1 MTELLCD
8 IIETTTIGENEYFVV
23 YSKLENKKY
32 TIPVYQLS
40 KYNVEIGQKHY
51 FFKELNA
58 ITNKYFLNYD
68 RPEILEKGITKNNH
82 YEVGLQYDF
91 KIISIDLESNKKG
104 DLISKIKLEDLDKNQ
119 ITVPGLKWQKKDIW
133 KFTSLKCEVESI
145 LNGIPRLLNKDFRH
159 PLFEIGKEY
168 EFKVIE
174 QKTKETDNG
183 LFNVFILNGID
194 DCLHE
199 VNMLPGQK
207 INNVKIE
214 KITCLVKNIS
224 YRLHLYQVNIK
235 DPFFLT
241 FDKIVNNKEL
251 EQKYFLN
258 ILNISDNANQDIVH
272 LVEQYN
278 SKSALWVLTYT
289 NKILSKRFRETI
301 ERQDFKQA
309 KEINKL
315 IITFEEWIIKKG
327 IITTFLN
334 EVVRNNTIL
343 KAKKTLQSAKLY
355 DEILYKLS
363 SNQFDILSDESIFKN
378 KNNLVESLYYIINF
392 TSINLLK
399 DDFFVF
405 RLIEIIKSANFE
417 SESEFFYLNKLLYH
431 ISYNKKIFISD
442 EEKEYFSLSTSNIRS
457 DKFSVDEIKYLNW
470 SYCEIIIAQKLKMNE
485 HVNILCGQILK
496 IFTKFYLEIEKKE
509 HLLFNAYRY
518 FENYQSTE
526 LKLPFTFNDQLV
538 INFDLLESSI
548 NNDNETNRNWEQ
560 LENLFTSN
568 DAFTVTLSKKSKTG
582 YEVIYNK
589 LKGFLPYHLIKD
601 KKLKSYL
608 FEESNFSIVS
618 KCVSISRA
626 FNFFIIEQIENTD
639 SISNHKIELNSSIG
653 NIYDAV
659 IKRVESYGLFLNT
672 RIGEGLLHKKEI
684 FDFNWDALNIDKY
697 FKAGQSIKVVLKS
710 VDIENKISFNFH
722 SLKDRD
728 LIYYNNYVERI
739 FSFNVEDFFEI
750 EKENIIDS
758 NFEKTQIEKA
768 FCIEQF
774 AVLQFDIYQKIQ
786 NFQIAK
792 QYYRNANHA
801 RSFLINIYTS
811 YFEILLK
818 IKAALE
824 NNSLEHIDLIKNN
837 AKEIKSTIS
846 HKTIEIFP
854 DSDKLIFFLD
864 MISMFNEKGD
874 SLLEEL
880 FDYIKKYNS
889 ETKQKDLRT
898 VAKITLANN
907 LLISESKEDSGFTL
921 NNLRLIYDYLSNGVL
936 SLEETIEN
944 KNARELKEEI
954 LYWNERIKEDE
965 SETLEFK
972 SSFYTPILDE
982 ISINQLNILNNIENK
997 TEKIINDIS
1006 RINGDL
1012 ARKKLIHSS
1021 LKTLVAF
1028 ANSSGGT
1035 LLIGV
1040 NNYKIIIGLE
1050 NEYLSTNP
1058 KLQYS
1063 NRDGFGLYFDDMVR
1077 NYIGDSFSSLMTR
1090 KFLKFPNGD
1099 VLIVKVEPSNYEFFL
1114 KKNDEGKDQEQL
1126 YIRNL
1131 SSTKE
1136 LTGSELTKYIKNRQT
1151 VILKGN
1157 ISE

>member
-8 IIETTTIGENEYFVV
+8 IIETTTVGENEYFVV

-51 FFKELNA
+51 FLKELNA

-91 KIISIDLESNKKG
+91 EIISINLDFNKKG
-104 DLISKIKLEDLDKNQ
+104 DIISIIKVEDLDKNQ
-119 ITVPGLKWQKKDIW
+119 ITVPGLKWQKKEIW
-133 KFTSLKCEVESI
+133 KFTTLNCEVESI
-145 LNGIPRLLNKDFRH
+145 SNGIPKLLNKDFRH

-168 EFKVIE
+168 EFEVIGE
-174 QKTKETDNG
+174 KIKETEIGQYDIFQLKG
-183 LFNVFILNGID
+183 VD
-194 DCLHE
+194 DCVHE
-199 VNMLPGQK
+199 VKMLPGQK
-207 INNVKIE
+207 INNVKID
-214 KITCLVKNIS
+214 KITCIVKNIS
-224 YRLHLYQVNIK
+224 YHLNLHQINIK
-235 DPFFLT
+235 DPFFVT

-251 EQKYFLN
+251 EHKYFLN
-258 ILNISDNANQDIVH
+258 IFNINDNANQDI
-272 LVEQYN
+272 LYLIEQYN
-278 SKSALWVLTYT
+278 SKHAFWVFTFT
-289 NKILSKRFRETI
+289 DKILSKRFRETL
-301 ERQDFKQA
+301 ERQDFNQA

-315 IITFEEWIIKKG
+315 IITFEEWIINKG
-327 IITTFLN
+327 IITSFPDEL
-334 EVVRNNTIL
+334 VRNNTIL
-343 KAKKTLQSAKLY
+343 KAKRTLQSVKLY
-355 DEILYKLS
+355 DEILYKLRE
-363 SNQFDILSDESIFKN
+363 NQFDILSDESIFQNKKN
-378 KNNLVESLYYIINF
+378 LIEKIYHIINF
-392 TSINLLK
+392 TSINLLQ
-399 DDFFVF
+399 DDLFII
-405 RLIEIIKSANFE
+405 RLKEIINSANFE
-417 SESEFFYLNKLLYH
+417 SESELYYLDKLWKH
-431 ISYNKKIFISD
+431 ISYHKKIFISD
-442 EEKEYFSLSTSNIRS
+442 EEKEYFSLSTSNIGF
-457 DKFSVDEIKYLNW
+457 DKFNLNEIKYLNW

-485 HVNILCGQILK
+485 HVNILCGQLLK
-496 IFTKFYLEIEKKE
+496 IFTKLYSEIEKKE
-509 HLLFNAYRY
+509 HLLFNAYMY
-518 FENYQSTE
+518 FENYQSAE
-526 LKLPFTFNDQLV
+526 LQIPFTFNGQLI
-538 INFDLLESSI
+538 INFDLLENAI
-548 NNDNETNRNWEQ
+548 FNDNKTNEKWEK
-560 LENLFTSN
+560 LENLFSN
-568 DAFTVTLSKKSKTG
+568 HDSFTVSLTKKSKTG
-582 YEVIYNK
+582 YEVIYNN
-589 LKGFLPYHLIKD
+589 LKGFLPYQNIKD
-601 KKLKSYL
+601 KKLKAYP
-608 FEESNFSIVS
+608 FEESNFLIEA
-618 KCVSISRA
+618 KCLSISRA
-626 FNFFIIEQIENTD
+626 FNFFIIQQIENTD
-639 SISNHKIELNSSIG
+639 SILNHKIDLKLSIG
-653 NIYDAV
+653 NIYDGV
-659 IKRVESYGLFLNT
+659 IKRVESYGLFINT

-684 FDFNWDALNIDKY
+684 FDCNWDTYNIDKY
-697 FKAGQSIKVVLKS
+697 FKAGQRIKLVLKNI
-710 VDIENKISFNFH
+710 DNENKISFNFY
-722 SLKDRD
+722 SMKDKD
-728 LIYYNNYVERI
+728 VIYYNNYVERVL
-739 FSFNVEDFFEI
+739 SFNVEEFFEL
-750 EKENIIDS
+750 EKDNLLDS
-758 NFEKTQIEKA
+758 NFDNTQIEKA

-786 NFQIAK
+786 NLQIAQ
-792 QYYRNANHA
+792 QYYTNAKHA
-801 RSFLINIYTS
+801 RSFLINIYIS
-811 YFEILLK
+811 YFDILLK
-818 IKAALE
+818 IKNVLE
-824 NNSLEHIDLIKNN
+824 SNSLVNIFLIKSN
-837 AKEIKSTIS
+837 ANEIKNKINQ
-846 HKTIEIFP
+846 KTIEIFP
-854 DSDKLIFFLD
+854 DSEKLIFFLD

-874 SLLEEL
+874 LLLEQL

-944 KNARELKEEI
+944 KNARELKVEI

-1028 ANSSGGT
+1028 ANSVGGT

-1040 NNYKIIIGLE
+1040 NNNKIIIGLE

-1077 NYIGDSFSSLMTR
+1077 KYIGDSFSSLMTR

-1099 VLIVKVEPSNYEFFL
+1099 VLIVKVEPSIDEFFL

-1131 SSTKE
+1131 SSSKE
-1136 LTGSELTKYIKNRQT
+1136 LTGSELTKFIKNRQT
-1151 VILKGN
+1151 GLLKRN
-1157 ISE
+1157 ISK